1 MSKSTGLTRE
11 QAIGYVNRY
20 RGRDGVIWSG
30 RTIFASPDDAQSC
43 PCASKESYV
52 DTLALLSLESRERI
66 TVLEGA
72 NSELFNLVDR
82 AMKMMWLACPET
94 RVIDVS
100 DRNPIVAWVADA
112 QETITRHYAVSSK
125 ATPAARSALPETP
138 K

>member
-66 TVLEGA
+66 TELEGA
-72 NSELFNLVDR
+72 ERRYEYVRRLNVPQFKALFVRCLHGERFDDVVDLMSN
-82 AMKMMWLACPET
+82 A
-94 RVIDVS
+94 
-100 DRNPIVAWVADA
+100 PI
-112 QETITRHYAVSSK
+112 I
-125 ATPAARSALPETP
+125 RSALPEKP